1 MLFSQS
7 VKISAH
13 IAQLLRDYDCVII
26 PGLGGFV
33 ANYSPSQYHLAK
45 GIFMPPNK
53 AIIFNKNLINND
65 GLLVNHI
72 AHQEK
77 ISYADASHR
86 LQDFANWCKNEFL
99 IGNRIEFEE
108 LGVLYEDAEKTIQF
122 RPDFSINFLTSSF
135 GLYPVVAKELVQ
147 SISTPEP
154 VVETVKIIPT
164 VEEKVEPIERKIE
177 HKIRVVET
185 QNTEEKKV
193 VEIRKRR
200 TGRNIAIAAVL
211 LPIAFYS
218 IWIPLKTD
226 VLKTG
231 VIEVADLNP
240 FHRSVDIQTYAPITQ
255 SKVNLSAQLA
265 ELPNAEVFETVREN
279 LNNTLSRN
287 DSTAVENVKVNLVD
301 KKELRFH
308 VIAGC
313 FKEDENAE
321 NMVSYLKSKGFD
333 AFVLDTVNGLKRVS
347 AGASG
352 NAVEAMKTLR
362 EIREGNISEAWL
374 LTK

>member
-7 VKISAH
+7 VKISSH
-13 IAQLLRDYDCVII
+13 IAQLLRAYDCVII

-33 ANYSPSQYHLAK
+33 ANYGPSQYHLAK
-45 GIFMPPNK
+45 GILMPPNK

-72 AHQEK
+72 AYHEK
-77 ISYADASHR
+77 TSYADAFHR
-86 LQDFANWCKNEFL
+86 INEFANWCKNEFL
-99 IGNRIEFEE
+99 LGNRIEFEE

-154 VVETVKIIPT
+154 VVESVKIIPAT
-164 VEEKVEPIERKIE
+164 EEKIEPIERKLDQ
-177 HKIRVVET
+177 KIRVVET

-211 LPIAFYS
+211 LPITFYS

-255 SKVNLSAQLA
+255 SKVNLSAHLA
-265 ELPNAEVFETVREN
+265 ELPNEEVFETVREN

-287 DSTAVENVKVNLVD
+287 DSTLVENVKVNLVD

-308 VIAGC
+308 IIAGC

-321 NMVSYLKSKGFD
+321 NMVAYLKSKGYD

-347 AGASG
+347 AGASS
-352 NAVEAMKTLR
+352 NVTEAMNTLR
-362 EIREGNISEAWL
+362 AIRQGNISEAWL